1 MTNPMPYR
9 NPIGANTWIWVSPP
23 TDERLAGLVPKIR
36 EWGFDLIE
44 LPVERPGDWDPART
58 AELLAGLGLGA
69 SVCAVM
75 PAERDL
81 LVDDQE
87 IVAATQEYIRFCVDA
102 AATVGSRVVAGP
114 IYSAVGRFW
123 QLDEREREATIDR
136 LVERLRPL
144 ADYAGERGVRLALEP
159 LNRFETSFLNT
170 AEQALAVV
178 ERLGS
183 PACGLLLDTFH
194 MGIEEK
200 NLAAAIRLAGRHL
213 FHFHACGSDRG
224 TPGADH
230 LDWRAIVDALAEIG
244 YDGALCIESF
254 TPENQTIARS
264 AAIWRPLAPSQDAL
278 ATDGLAFLRGLLRSG
293 ARGAGQG

>member
-1 MTNPMPYR
+1 MAMAAATPIR

-23 TDERLAGLVPKIR
+23 TDELLAALAPKIR

-58 AELLAGLGLGA
+58 AELLAGLGLTA

-75 PAERDL
+75 PPGRDL
-81 LVDDQE
+81 LVDDE
-87 IVAATQEYIRFCVDA
+87 DVVAATQDYIRYCIDA
-102 AATVGSRVVAGP
+102 AASVGSRVVAGP

-123 QLDEREREATIDR
+123 QLDDHGRDAAIDR

-144 ADYAGERGVRLALEP
+144 ADYAGEREVRLALEP

-178 ERLGS
+178 ARLGS

-194 MGIEEK
+194 
-200 NLAAAIRLAGRHL
+200 
-213 FHFHACGSDRG
+213 
-224 TPGADH
+224 
-230 LDWRAIVDALAEIG
+230 
-244 YDGALCIESF
+244 
-254 TPENQTIARS
+254 
-264 AAIWRPLAPSQDAL
+264 
-278 ATDGLAFLRGLLRSG
+278 
-293 ARGAGQG
+293 